1 MHDAVNQYYI
11 RTALADEIGIKIPN
25 NAEIIKV
32 KFKRVFDAS
41 KYKVI
46 YVENGEKK
54 VLENWID
61 SENGGPLKVADF
73 ERSAYLLQYIKKNKL
88 GEIIG
93 YVDVYTRQV
102 IGGKYRG
109 N

>member
-61 SENGGPLKVADF
+61 SDEIQLDQYMKENAVCNDNTILLITIIIVILESVIPIICLKK
-73 ERSAYLLQYIKKNKL
+73 LIK
-88 GEIIG
+88 EI
-93 YVDVYTRQV
+93 T
-102 IGGKYRG
+102 K
-109 N
+109 

>member
-25 NAEIIKV
+25 NSEIIKV

-61 SENGGPLKVADF
+61 SDEIQLDQYMKENAVCNDNTILLITIIIVILESVIPIICLKK
-73 ERSAYLLQYIKKNKL
+73 LIK
-88 GEIIG
+88 EI
-93 YVDVYTRQV
+93 R
-102 IGGKYRG
+102 K
-109 N
+109 